1 MFESNC
7 RVNIFETMEKKEFRV
22 LVKHYY
28 LRGNRAKETKEKLD
42 EYYGTSSPS
51 NTTVKKW
58 MQEFKFQT
66 QL

>member
-1 MFESNC
+1 
-7 RVNIFETMEKKEFRV
+7 MEKKEFRV